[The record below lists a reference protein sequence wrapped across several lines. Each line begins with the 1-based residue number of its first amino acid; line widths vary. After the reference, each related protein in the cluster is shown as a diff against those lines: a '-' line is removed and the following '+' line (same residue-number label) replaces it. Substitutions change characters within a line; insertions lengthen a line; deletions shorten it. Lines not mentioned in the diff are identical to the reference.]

1 MMASLKEAEGLK
13 MAFRNLA
20 AQSDCNRHKTLQMF
34 LSTPPI
40 ADRLRGDTRYEVEHR
55 VGVSSGTSN
64 VRHCSVHAITDT
76 KLPMVYYVFE
86 HFVASNMMWHAV
98 ISKKQRFDEESPL
111 KRSDKE
117 SGLRAMPTL
126 AKKMTFCQS
135 LKYCYAHHEKVCQT
149 HTKND
154 KTVVNTDTTLAQT
167 HHCERCLQKRRPKL
181 QEKLLPCGTPRLS
194 TSPRADWAHSKYF
207 DFNHIWVHVLW
218 TP

>member
-1 MMASLKEAEGLK
+1 
-13 MAFRNLA
+13 MAFRSLA

-40 ADRLRGDTRYEVEHR
+40 ADRLRRDTRYEVEHR

-98 ISKKQRFDEESPL
+98 ISKKQRFDKESPL

-126 AKKMTFCQS
+126 AKKMPFCQS

-167 HHCERCLQKRRPKL
+167 HHCERCLQKGGLNCKKNYFHAERL
-181 QEKLLPCGTPRLS
+181 GLALPHEPIGPTQNIS
-194 TSPRADWAHSKYF
+194 ISKFQPYMGSCTL
-207 DFNHIWVHVLW
+207 DNLELR
-218 TP
+218 